1 MIWPYFDLTT
11 TIYKE
16 GAKTHFLLY
25 SQLIEANKS
34 VPKANISYLKYEF
47 FHLEMLSARKEH
59 INKSH
64 SRKLSQILMKKE
76 GFLA

>member
-16 GAKTHFLLY
+16 GAKTYFLLY

-34 VPKANISYLKYEF
+34 VPKANISYLEHEF
-47 FHLEMLSARKEH
+47 FH
-59 INKSH
+59 
-64 SRKLSQILMKKE
+64 
-76 GFLA
+76 

>member
-1 MIWPYFDLTT
+1 MYCDLVNKKCDHPRTKNRKKYKIMIWPYFDLTT

-34 VPKANISYLKYEF
+34 VAKVNISYLEYEF
-47 FHLEMLSARKEH
+47 FH
-59 INKSH
+59 
-64 SRKLSQILMKKE
+64 
-76 GFLA
+76 